1 MPSAHAKAWAPAL
14 PTPRPARD
22 PRALV
27 RSNGAMTLDVT
38 AVGASGRGAGGALG
52 VFSWQGKYSELV
64 WRRFHYRKV
73 RFAWDSPLN
82 TVPSRVVYVFVIQNP
97 PFKLHSQSTNK
108 ITTLTRTAHGCARAR
123 GPRLEY

>member
-1 MPSAHAKAWAPAL
+1 VPSAHAKAWAPAF

-82 TVPSRVVYVFVIQNP
+82 TVPSRVVYVFVIQTP
-97 PFKLHSQSTNK
+97 PFIDSQSTNNRSRHSHAR
-108 ITTLTRTAHGCARAR
+108 LRAR
-123 GPRLEY
+123 PRAAA